1 MGRPIESALSQV
13 IVDLADAGSEAEG
26 LASADGLGV
35 ALLPLFALAG
45 SLTAAIA
52 IGTLI
57 VEWLRKPEAD
67 SALLSVDLGP
77 PRSAVCS
84 ESSWD
89 SSRPPWARS
98 TRTRSPGAR
107 SSSDD
112 ARAGGIPS
120 ACSRSGDDRDRDSV
134 PPFRSDRLQRR

>member
-13 IVDLADAGSEAEG
+13 IVDLAYAGSEAEG

-67 SALLSVDLGP
+67 SALGVTDPKAAGLLSVGFVSG
-77 PRSAVCS
+77 SAS
-84 ESSWD
+84 
-89 SSRPPWARS
+89 ARWLPAMVMQLA
-98 TRTRSPGAR
+98 T
-107 SSSDD
+107 
-112 ARAGGIPS
+112 
-120 ACSRSGDDRDRDSV
+120 
-134 PPFRSDRLQRR
+134 PPFSR